1 MANKNYINRL
11 IDGDAR
17 SFDEIYFAYKSLFIA
32 VMRKE
37 YGHDMEH
44 AVDLYHR
51 AMAALDNN
59 VRTGRIKRDG
69 LPDEKLKAY
78 IINTGKMISL
88 NDYRKRQTPLA
99 FNTDYVMNLD
109 GAPGRKTRS
118 DEVAE
123 EPYDTEADE
132 RENVKLAIIR
142 AVVDEMKNP
151 CAELLELA
159 IYRRKRN
166 EEIAAIMNYANAQ
179 SVATQRNRCME
190 KLRGFAKKRFKESGY
205 ED

>member
-1 MANKNYINRL
+1 MASKNYINRL

-17 SFDEIYFAYKSLFIA
+17 AFDEIYFAYKNIFIA
-32 VMRKE
+32 IMRKD
-37 YGHDMEH
+37 YGHDTEH

-59 VRTGRIKRDG
+59 VRTGRIKHDG
-69 LPDEKLKAY
+69 LPDEKVKAY

-88 NDYRKRQTPLA
+88 NDHRKRQTPLT
-99 FNTDYVMNLD
+99 FSTDYVMNLD
-109 GAPGRKTRS
+109 GAPTHKTRS
-118 DEVAE
+118 DEVVE

-132 RENVKLAIIR
+132 RENVQLSIIR

-179 SVATQRNRCME
+179 SVATQRSRCME
-190 KLRGFAKKRFKESGY
+190 KLKGFAKKRFKESGY